1 MRKCEIEISEKT
13 YVLELNR
20 NSIKWLEA
28 NGFVAEEFE
37 RKPLTYIDLLW
48 TSGFVK
54 NYPTMTINEGATLL
68 DKYESEGGD
77 IQEIIDFLADEY
89 KNFILALTDTKSN
102 PKKKAKITE
111 A

>member
-20 NSIKWLEA
+20 SSIKWLEA
-28 NGFVAEEFE
+28 NGFVAEEFDK
-37 RKPLTYIDLLW
+37 KPITYIDLLW

-54 NYPTMTINEGATLL
+54 NNPTITVGEGATLL

-77 IQEIIDFLADEY
+77 VQEIVQFLTEEY
-89 KNFILALTDTKSN
+89 KNFITALADTKSK
-102 PKKKAKITE
+102 KKKAKITTI
-111 A
+111 

>member
-13 YVLELNR
+13 YTLELNR

-37 RKPLTYIDLLW
+37 KKQLTFVDLLW
-48 TSGFVK
+48 TSGFIK
-54 NYPTMTINEGATLL
+54 NYPTMTISEGSTLL

-77 IQEIIDFLADEY
+77 VQEIIEFLTEEY
-89 KNFILALTDTKSN
+89 KNFILALTDTKS
-102 PKKKAKITE
+102 KSTKKAKIME

>member
-37 RKPLTYIDLLW
+37 KKPLTFIDLLF

-54 NYPTMTINEGATLL
+54 NNPTITVNEGAMLL

-77 IQEIIDFLADEY
+77 VQEIIDFLADEY
-89 KNFILALTDTKSN
+89 KNFILALTDTKLK
-102 PKKKAKITE
+102 KKKAKITE

>member
-13 YVLELNR
+13 YTLELNR

-28 NGFVAEEFE
+28 NGFVAEEFDI
-37 RKPLTYIDLLW
+37 KPLTYIDLLW

-54 NYPTMTINEGATLL
+54 NHPNLTDIEVLSLL

-77 IQEIIDFLADEY
+77 VQEVINFLGEEY
-89 KNFILALTDTKSN
+89 RNFILALADTKSK
-102 PKKKAKITE
+102 KKKAKITTI
-111 A
+111 